1 VTGWRAN
8 RAINRN
14 QQKFGR
20 GTKQKLWQRN
30 RLHSQMDDFLIRQRA
45 VQNPAQ
51 KRGESADL
59 PFPTLLLDYGEY
71 VFHRTKG

>member
-8 RAINRN
+8 PGD
-14 QQKFGR
+14 QSKSTEVWPCDQSFGSAF
-20 GTKQKLWQRN
+20 GDL
-30 RLHSQMDDFLIRQRA
+30 LIRQRA

-59 PFPTLLLDYGEY
+59 PFRTLLLDYGEY